1 MSDDSETPVPT
12 AMIPAGDVRILL
24 CTAPPGKAR
33 ALAGLLVEEHLAA
46 CVNLIPGLRSVY
58 RWKADVHD
66 DPETLL
72 VIKTTAERVDALGA
86 RLAAA
91 HPYET
96 PELLA
101 LTAESGLAPYLA
113 WLAGSVAAGD
123 PSQS

>member
-1 MSDDSETPVPT
+1 MSDDSETPDPT
-12 AMIPAGDVRILL
+12 AMIPAGDMRILL

-33 ALAGLLVEEHLAA
+33 ALAGLLVEERLAA

-72 VIKTTAERVDALGA
+72 VIKTTAEQVDALGA
-86 RLAAA
+86 RVAAA

-101 LTAESGLAPYLA
+101 LAPETGLAPYLA
-113 WLAGSVAAGD
+113 WLGASVATED
-123 PSQS
+123 LSQS